1 MNKNQIEEKQCR
13 GEHGRGVGDNACNWQ
28 HFSISAAISFN
39 TGLARNTVH
48 NILQPVNHCDCSLE
62 FRSRSSSIGDCVCF
76 QIHCFFSRLSVC
88 RTARQVKRPGRCPG
102 WSLDSTSALLL
113 FQLRSWSIHTWFFLE
128 NSLHSSDYGSR
139 MTTRYGGRNWEF
151 LLESLK
157 GWWGTHRNT
166 ESRFASFIAFIGYI
180 LMLFCSLSTKMAP

>member
-1 MNKNQIEEKQCR
+1 MSR
-13 GEHGRGVGDNACNWQ
+13 GRGVGGNACNWQ
-28 HFSISAAISFN
+28 HFSISAAIWFS

-102 WSLDSTSALLL
+102 WSLDSHVSTFTFPTAQLIHPHLVFFGKLL
-113 FQLRSWSIHTWFFLE
+113 FILQIMAAGLRHDMGEEI
-128 NSLHSSDYGSR
+128 
-139 MTTRYGGRNWEF
+139 
-151 LLESLK
+151 ESFYWK
-157 GWWGTHRNT
+157 
-166 ESRFASFIAFIGYI
+166 A
-180 LMLFCSLSTKMAP
+180 